1 MRKILIL
8 LALCSVSL
16 FSQTVISG
24 RISSSAYSFQ
34 RYDNDTLKTAE
45 TYIRGYQQAQLMVG
59 YDKFSLHTSFNFE
72 NSYKNSLESDSRL
85 HFYNLYLE
93 GSNLLNCATVK
104 IGRQPIYSGVGAGV
118 FDGIG
123 AKVTGYNLIAEGY
136 FGANVPA
143 YQELKLI
150 DNWKD
155 NSLTAA
161 RLRYLPLEGLT
172 IGAGYVDKRF
182 KPQDYLASR
191 LDDNM
196 NPIQILIQN
205 RSAEYQYLNGEVTY
219 EQEKERRFIRTK
231 YEYDLNFQQTSKV
244 ELEGESGVGEKL
256 DVVVYGLYR
265 EPKIRY
271 NSIFSVFDYG
281 NTKEVE
287 AGLSYHLCSDMIVSG
302 RYGYTD
308 YKDENSSRANISLST
323 KYGTLNLRKTFGD
336 AGELNSISI
345 STGYTFFEGLLTP
358 SAAVSYTDYKLTK
371 DDPTDKLTT
380 VLLGVNV
387 RPYKSFSFD
396 VQGQYLDNRI
406 YQNDVRLLVKLN
418 YWFHSLL

>member
-45 TYIRGYQQAQLMVG
+45 TYIRGYQQAQVMVG

-150 DNWKD
+150 DNWQD

-172 IGAGYVDKRF
+172 IAAGYVDKRF

-205 RSAEYQYLNGEVTY
+205 RSAEYQYLNGEVSY
-219 EQEKERRFIRTK
+219 EQENERRFFRTK

-244 ELEGESGVGEKL
+244 ELEGESGIGEKL

-287 AGLSYHLCSDMIVSG
+287 AGLSYHFCSDMIVSG

-323 KYGTLNLRKTFGD
+323 KYGTLNFRKTFGD
-336 AGELNSISI
+336 AGELNSISF